1 MTCKVFLTLK
11 SNSAKIQVTKVRFEG
26 ICVRLVSEKD
36 KSIDFENFDNS
47 HNSFLSPEY
56 FFDFLCE

>member
-47 HNSFLSPEY
+47 HNSFL
-56 FFDFLCE
+56 